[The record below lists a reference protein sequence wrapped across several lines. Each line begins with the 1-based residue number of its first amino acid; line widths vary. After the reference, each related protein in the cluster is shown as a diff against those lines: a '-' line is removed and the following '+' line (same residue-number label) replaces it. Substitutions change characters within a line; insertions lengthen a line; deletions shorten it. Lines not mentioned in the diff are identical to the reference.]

1 MNVIGQI
8 QDPSIKTQIQVGNA
22 VCLLRPCSMFLL
34 RTELSSGKLHT
45 CFSSTVSYMFVGM
58 LKYLDEA

>member
-34 RTELSSGKLHT
+34 RTELSSGKLHIR
-45 CFSSTVSYMFVGM
+45 FPVSYMFIGM
-58 LKYLDEA
+58 LKYYDEA